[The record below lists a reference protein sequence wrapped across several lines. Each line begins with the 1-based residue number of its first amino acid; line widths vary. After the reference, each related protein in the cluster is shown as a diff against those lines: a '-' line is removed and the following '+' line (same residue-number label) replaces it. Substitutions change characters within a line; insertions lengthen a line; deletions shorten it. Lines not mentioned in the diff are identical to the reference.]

1 MGAHRIDRIWL
12 LGGVVVTVLLAVAG
26 WFLLIHPK
34 YADAATVRNQ
44 VGDES
49 VQLIK
54 LNHQVADL
62 TAKKKDL
69 PALKAKLTKNRSA
82 LPVNITGIT
91 AFLRQLQ
98 DSGTAVNVDVSG
110 LTVGSPTKTESVP
123 NVFEMPITMI
133 TGGDAVNMSQFL
145 NRLQNVQAR
154 AVLID
159 SVGLSAG
166 ASTSDPNQIQAS
178 ISLTVFVYST
188 NGSSAS
194 LTTN

>member
-1 MGAHRIDRIWL
+1 MGTHRIDRIWL

-34 YADAATVRNQ
+34 YADAATVNNQ
-44 VGDES
+44 VGDET
-49 VQLIK
+49 VQLTK

-62 TAKKKDL
+62 TAKKKNL
-69 PALKAKLTKNRSA
+69 PALKAKLIKNQSA
-82 LPVNITGIT
+82 LPVNITGMT

-98 DSGTAVNVDVSG
+98 DSGTAVDVDVSG
-110 LTVGSPTKTESVP
+110 LTVGVPTKTDAVP

-133 TGGDAVNMSQFL
+133 TGGDAANLSQFL

-154 AVLID
+154 AVLIN
-159 SVGLSAG
+159 SIGLSTGTDA
-166 ASTSDPNQIQAS
+166 TDPNSMQATL
-178 ISLTVFVYST
+178 SLTVFVYST